1 MPWKRLGCGNALPIN
16 MVMLE
21 GSIAEQVL
29 GIVRMPFFFNSLW
42 TQSRKLCFYLNLTTK
57 QAAGIEQEV

>member
-1 MPWKRLGCGNALPIN
+1 

-29 GIVRMPFFFNSLW
+29 GIVRMPFVFNSLW